1 MKRYI
6 KLCDYAKNHSVTY
19 RTAWNRFNAGKIP
32 NSFKNRDGQILIEII
47 NEKNIDLTKVAIY
60 ARVLSNKN
68 IKNLDE
74 QAIILTHY
82 AIAKGYQIVK
92 VIKEVGSGVND
103 NRKKLKKLLESEDW
117 GTLIVEH
124 KDRLTRFSFNY
135 IEILLNKECRK
146 IEVVNL
152 AEDEKSDLMQDLVS
166 IIYSFSAKMYG
177 LRRSKRKTEEIIKFL
192 EKDSKD
198 VKNI

>member
-32 NSFKNRDGQILIEII
+32 NSFKNRDGQILIEVI
-47 NEKNIDLTKVAIY
+47 NNKNIDLTKVVIY
-60 ARVLSNKN
+60 ARVSSNEN
-68 IKNLDE
+68 RTNLDA
-74 QAIILTHY
+74 QAIRLTHY
-82 AIAKGYQIVK
+82 ATAKGYQITK

-117 GTLIVEH
+117 GTVIVEH
-124 KDRLTRFSFNY
+124 KDRLTRFGFNY
-135 IEILLNKECRK
+135 IEILLNKEGRE
-146 IEVVNL
+146 IEVINL

-177 LRRSKRKTEEIIKFL
+177 LRRSKRKTEEIIKLL